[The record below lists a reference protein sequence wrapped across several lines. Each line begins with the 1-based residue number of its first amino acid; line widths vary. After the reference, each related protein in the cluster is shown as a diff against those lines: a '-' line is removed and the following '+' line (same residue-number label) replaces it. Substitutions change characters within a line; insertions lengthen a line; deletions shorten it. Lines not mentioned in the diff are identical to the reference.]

1 MLVFL
6 SFFSPFRR
14 AIVDGQR
21 WELLRNVLG
30 FSLINVEPE
39 LIHLEGCLSVSLKG
53 QPDP

>member
-14 AIVDGQR
+14 AIVEGQR
-21 WELLRNVLG
+21 WQLLRDLLS
-30 FSLINVEPE
+30 FSLIRVEPGV
-39 LIHLEGCLSVSLKG
+39 IHLEGCLSVSLKG